1 MVHHVWVAT
10 IAGLQ
15 LPAELVAAAGHAAVS
30 THAAARMLDEV
41 GRGARGDA
49 QGGKGKKEEDQRRGR
64 WLLLFG
70 FHFSLGSGCSPP
82 CTACYGSL

>member
-15 LPAELVAAAGHAAVS
+15 LPAELVAAAG
-30 THAAARMLDEV
+30 LDEV